1 MTLYAWGYHNATC
14 MLYLA
19 VLMLK
24 AHRRENLTINVENMI
39 IIICLQGHKEKS
51 ISERNRRRERDI
63 FSMSIVFLG
72 DIYKQFIDYT
82 LNWVELF

>member
-1 MTLYAWGYHNATC
+1 
-14 MLYLA
+14 
-19 VLMLK
+19 
-24 AHRRENLTINVENMI
+24 MI

-72 DIYKQFIDYT
+72 DIYKQFIDDK
-82 LNWVELF
+82 FQDF

>member
-1 MTLYAWGYHNATC
+1 
-14 MLYLA
+14 
-19 VLMLK
+19 
-24 AHRRENLTINVENMI
+24 MI

-72 DIYKQFIDYT
+72 DIYKQLIDK
-82 LNWVELF
+82 VEKILKGSPDLISSPSVKIQIIGGKAYLRQ